1 MAKKSNP
8 RKNKHLTLEER
19 KVIEDCLGKR
29 MTFKAI
35 SQLVQKDPTTISYEI
50 KHHRQEHRNSFT
62 YDHKPCPLLLKAPFV
77 CNGCSK
83 RHCSLHG
90 LERHVELD
98 TVVGRIAG
106 KVIMTVHF
114 TSCNFMAGILL

>member
-90 LERHVELD
+90 LSLIH
-98 TVVGRIAG
+98 
-106 KVIMTVHF
+106 
-114 TSCNFMAGILL
+114 IL

>member
-1 MAKKSNP
+1 
-8 RKNKHLTLEER
+8 
-19 KVIEDCLGKR
+19 

-62 YDHKPCPLLLKAPFV
+62 YDHEPCPLLLKAPFV

-83 RHCSLHG
+83 RHCSSCHSHTSFTAPPWPIQNTGHSSRMPGRASLLIKRISTRPTASSPMPSAGTAPLSYHG
-90 LERHVELD
+90 Q
-98 TVVGRIAG
+98 
-106 KVIMTVHF
+106 F
-114 TSCNFMAGILL
+114 P